1 MKRLPTSL
9 SVKALA
15 SDAKLTAL
23 ECVFNANS
31 VAKYTQ
37 IWASCN
43 APWGSSVI
51 QGPGG
56 LPSAALCGPAPPHQK
71 KVEAEASGPLS
82 SPCPPLI
89 SEVLEWRSSFGSGGM
104 CVYVCG
110 GLGLPSC
117 QANTIWAAHWCYW
130 GPGAVPRI
138 HMIMK
143 PRAIQSAGLKLGL
156 RAFDSPQQPAGLPTP
171 GPASFPA
178 RHKPPV

>member
-56 LPSAALCGPAPPHQK
+56 LLSAALCGPAPPPQK

-104 CVYVCG
+104 CVCMCVGDWVSLVAKRTPYGQLTGVTG
-110 GLGLPSC
+110 
-117 QANTIWAAHWCYW
+117 
-130 GPGAVPRI
+130 GPG
-138 HMIMK
+138 
-143 PRAIQSAGLKLGL
+143 Q
-156 RAFDSPQQPAGLPTP
+156 
-171 GPASFPA
+171 FPEFT
-178 RHKPPV
+178 